1 MRVIFFG
8 NHTVGVRVLSALL
21 EHTTVVG
28 VVAHPDDHEDG
39 VVYESVF
46 EYSKL
51 KKLNVIRSTGKSMI
65 TFNFVNKIKPDLIWV
80 TDFKYII
87 TENIFLIAPLGAV
100 NIHPSLLPHYRGR
113 ASINWAIING
123 ETKFGLTAH
132 FIDKN
137 IDTGDIIR
145 QKKITI
151 KSNDYIGNIL
161 QKAYPEYY
169 EITVEV
175 IELFKKGKVTRIPQL
190 LKLPMYGKRTP
201 EDGKI
206 DWNQPIENIYNLIR
220 AVSHPYPGAFTFL
233 GRSKIL
239 IWESKII
246 SKNSNNLYKNGQV
259 IDVSSISFKVKCN
272 SGILEIT
279 KYNIL
284 DFKINVND
292 FLN

>member
-1 MRVIFFG
+1 
-8 NHTVGVRVLSALL
+8 
-21 EHTTVVG
+21 
-28 VVAHPDDHEDG
+28 
-39 VVYESVF
+39 
-46 EYSKL
+46 
-51 KKLNVIRSTGKSMI
+51 
-65 TFNFVNKIKPDLIWV
+65 
-80 TDFKYII
+80 
-87 TENIFLIAPLGAV
+87 
-100 NIHPSLLPHYRGR
+100 
-113 ASINWAIING
+113 
-123 ETKFGLTAH
+123 
-132 FIDKN
+132 
-137 IDTGDIIR
+137 
-145 QKKITI
+145 
-151 KSNDYIGNIL
+151 
-161 QKAYPEYY
+161 
-169 EITVEV
+169 
-175 IELFKKGKVTRIPQL
+175 
-190 LKLPMYGKRTP
+190 MYGKRTP

-246 SKNSNNLYKNGQV
+246 PKNSNNLYKNGQV